1 VKLFVVVKHPER
13 VQRQKRGAAAMYPSC
28 ENITDSAKLSICGP
42 QNDTEIDM
50 PLFDED
56 LERIVQLTV
65 FILFGFIF
73 VAGLIGNALVV
84 IGELHSLSRLTRTS
98 HECFSCFRLLRFSCC
113 FQSSDEVDDQHPDYK
128 FGHQ

>member
-1 VKLFVVVKHPER
+1 
-13 VQRQKRGAAAMYPSC
+13 MYPSC
-28 ENITDSAKLSICGP
+28 DNITDSAKLSLCGP

-84 IGELHSLSRLTRTS
+84 IGE
-98 HECFSCFRLLRFSCC
+98 
-113 FQSSDEVDDQHPDYK
+113 
-128 FGHQ
+128 